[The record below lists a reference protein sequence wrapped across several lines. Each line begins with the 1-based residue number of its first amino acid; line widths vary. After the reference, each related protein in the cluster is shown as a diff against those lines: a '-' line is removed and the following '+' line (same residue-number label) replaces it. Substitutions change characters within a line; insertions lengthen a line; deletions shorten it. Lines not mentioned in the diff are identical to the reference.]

1 MKRPHYGDT
10 TPGDLARALMRP
22 NRKRLHERDE
32 AGFAE
37 GEDRSGDQSPGQR
50 EASNPSRPS
59 RDRFRT
65 PGR

>member
-1 MKRPHYGDT
+1 MKRSHYGDA

-22 NRKRLHERDE
+22 KMKCLHGRDA

-37 GEDRSGDQSPGQR
+37 EEDRSGDQSPGQR

-59 RDRFRT
+59 RDCFRSL
-65 PGR
+65 GR